1 MGPHKPLFRKL
12 VIVGVGLIGGSI
24 GLAVKKRG
32 LARCVIGVVRR
43 DATARL
49 AVRSGAVDVATRDL
63 GAALAGADAVILCA
77 PVPVILSQLAVVDR
91 ALPKGALILDV
102 GSSKAQVAAS
112 ARRTVKRA
120 RFVPC
125 HPMAGSA
132 RKGLDSGDAH
142 ADLFVGATCFVIG
155 RDPKAARFWKAL
167 GSHVIDRLSAE
178 QHDEWVAGPS
188 HAKHISDCAL
198 VRNPAM
204 KRLLRLGLVA
214 DNPAF
219 RDAARL
225 SKCDPELWADILL
238 SNPYALGQL
247 RGLQKSVSQFRE
259 ALSRRDRRA
268 LVRLISDANAVSRRL
283 CPERGIARARRRARS

>member
-1 MGPHKPLFRKL
+1 MKTRGTLFNRL

-32 LARCVIGVVRR
+32 LARCVVGVVRR
-43 DATARL
+43 AATARL
-49 AVRSGAVDVATRDL
+49 AVRRGAVDVATQDL
-63 GAALAGADAVILCA
+63 RGALSGADGVILCA
-77 PVPVILSQLAVVDR
+77 PVTAILTQLPLLDR
-91 ALPKGALILDV
+91 LLPEGALVLDV
-102 GSSKAQVAAS
+102 GSSKAQIERA
-112 ARRTVKRA
+112 ARRVVRRV

-132 RKGLDSGDAH
+132 RRGLDSQDAH

-155 RDPKAARFWKAL
+155 KDSKAALFWKAL
-167 GSHVIDRLSAE
+167 GSRVIDRLSAE

-204 KRLLRLGLVA
+204 RRLLRLGLVA

-225 SKCDPELWADILL
+225 SKCDPQLWADILL
-238 SNPYALGQL
+238 SNKYALSQL
-247 RGLQKSVSQFRE
+247 RGLQKSVSEFCA

-268 LVRLISDANAVSRRL
+268 LVRLISEANAVSRRL
-283 CPERGIARARRRARS
+283 CPERGPARVD

>member
-1 MGPHKPLFRKL
+1 MKIRKPLFNKL
-12 VIVGVGLIGGSI
+12 VIVGVGLIGGSV

-32 LARCVIGVVRR
+32 LARCVVGVVRR

-49 AVRSGAVDVATRDL
+49 AIRQGAVDVATRDL
-63 GAALAGADAVILCA
+63 GAALSGADAVVLCA
-77 PVPVILSQLAVVDR
+77 PVPVILSQLPLLDR
-91 ALPKGALILDV
+91 LLPKGALVLDV
-102 GSSKAQVAAS
+102 GSSKSEVARAG
-112 ARRTVKRA
+112 RRAVRRA
-120 RFVPC
+120 TFVPC

-132 RKGLDSGDAH
+132 RRGLDSGDAH

-155 RDPKAARFWKAL
+155 KNAKAARFWSAL
-167 GSHVIDRLSAE
+167 GSKVIDRLSAAE
-178 QHDEWVAGPS
+178 HDEWVAGPS

-225 SKCDPELWADILL
+225 SKCDPRLWADILL
-238 SNPYALGQL
+238 SNPYALRQL
-247 RGLQKSVSQFRE
+247 RGLHKSVGEFVR
-259 ALSRRDRRA
+259 ALSGRDRAR
-268 LVRLISDANAVSRRL
+268 LVRLIGESNAVSHRL
-283 CPERGIARARRRARS
+283 APETSTGRRASGR